1 MGFQQGLSGLNSA
14 SRALD
19 VIGNNVANANT
30 VGFKQSQMHFAD
42 LFASALSSGAG
53 QVGIG
58 ATAAAAMQS
67 HSQGNITA
75 TSNQL
80 DIAIKGQGFFRMQRS
95 ETDETAS
102 FTRNGQFHLNE
113 RGYIVNDQGY
123 VLKGI
128 QGANG
133 VVPPS
138 GTPSVLRVDA
148 FQIRPSASTGIELNL
163 NLPQDDDPTG
173 TGDVN
178 PVASFDPTDVTTY
191 NGSSAMTIYDSEG
204 VAHTLTMYYLKTA
217 DAVGGATPT
226 PATWNLQY
234 QVDSG
239 TPASAGDITF
249 TTTGQLA
256 TPASPAS
263 LTLPAI
269 PIAGAND
276 LQLTLDVGGITQ
288 YGSPFA
294 INSLIDGTG
303 YATGNLSGISIS
315 PDGVVQGRYSN
326 GKTQDIGRIT
336 LATFRDPTGLASVGN
351 NQWVETAESGQP
363 TDNPPGVSTAGTLQA
378 GAVEDSNVD
387 LTKELVDMITMQR
400 AYQANAQTIKTQ
412 DSLLQTITNLR

>member
-1 MGFQQGLSGLNSA
+1 MGFQQGLSGLNASA
-14 SRALD
+14 RALD

-30 VGFKQSQMHFAD
+30 VGFKESQMHFSD
-42 LFASALSSGAG
+42 LFASALGGGAG

-58 ATAAAAMQS
+58 ANASAAMQS

-95 ETDETAS
+95 ETDQTAT

-113 RGYIVNDQGY
+113 KGYIVNDQGS

-128 QGANG
+128 QGTNG

-138 GTPSVLRVDA
+138 GTPGVLRVDA
-148 FQIRPSASTGIELNL
+148 FQIRPSATTAAELNL

-173 TGDVN
+173 TGDIN
-178 PVASFDPTDVTTY
+178 PVASFNAADVTTY

-204 VAHTLTMYYLKTA
+204 VAHTLSMYYLKTA
-217 DAVGGATPT
+217 DASASGDATWDIQYQLDSAAPKDLGTLTFDTTGLLKTSTLSAITDTPT
-226 PATWNLQY
+226 
-234 QVDSG
+234 
-239 TPASAGDITF
+239 
-249 TTTGQLA
+249 
-256 TPASPAS
+256 
-263 LTLPAI
+263 
-269 PIAGAND
+269 GANPFNITVD
-276 LQLTLDVGGITQ
+276 PKAITQ

-294 INSLIDGTG
+294 INSLIADG
-303 YATGNLSGISIS
+303 YQTGNLSGISIS
-315 PDGVVQGRYSN
+315 SNGLVQGRYSN

-336 LATFRDPTGLASVGN
+336 LATFRDPTGLATVGN

-363 TDNPPGVSTAGTLQA
+363 TDNTPGVSTAGLLQA

-412 DSLLQTITNLR
+412 DSVLQTITNLR

>member
-1 MGFQQGLSGLNSA
+1 MGFQQGLSGLNAA

-30 VGFKQSQMHFAD
+30 VGFKQSSMHFAD
-42 LFASALSSGAG
+42 LFASALSGGAG
-53 QVGIG
+53 SVGIG
-58 ATAAAAMQS
+58 TSAAAVAQS

-75 TSNQL
+75 TNNQL
-80 DIAIKGQGFFRMQRS
+80 DIAIKGQGYFRMQRS
-95 ETDETAS
+95 ETDQTAS
-102 FTRNGQFHLNE
+102 FTRNGQFHLNQD
-113 RGYIVNDQGY
+113 GYIVNDQGY
-123 VLKGI
+123 VLMGI

-133 VVPPS
+133 SVPTS
-138 GTPSVLRVDA
+138 ATPGVLRVNA
-148 FQIRPSASTGIELNL
+148 FQIQPSASTNIELNI

-173 TGDVN
+173 TGDLN
-178 PVASFDPTDVTTY
+178 PVASFDPLDVSSY
-191 NGSSAMTIYDSEG
+191 NGSSSMTIYDSEG

-234 QVDSG
+234 QIDSG
-239 TPASAGDITF
+239 TPADAGDIEF

-256 TPASPAS
+256 TPASG
-263 LTLPAI
+263 LITLA
-269 PIAGAND
+269 PIAVAGAND
-276 LQLTLDVGGITQ
+276 LNLTLDIGSMTQ

-294 INSLIDGTG
+294 INSLIDETG
-303 YATGNLSGISIS
+303 YPTGNLSGLSIAA
-315 PDGVVQGRYSN
+315 DGLVQGRYSN
-326 GKTQDIGRIT
+326 GQTMDIGRIT
-336 LATFRDPTGLASVGN
+336 LASFRNPGGLASVGN

-387 LTKELVDMITMQR
+387 ITKELVDMITMQR

-412 DSLLQTITNLR
+412 DSVLQTITNLR